1 MKTRLYMVAA
11 PLFAAMALGI
21 SVATGVAVNDGFVHT
36 EEQRDESLPKL
47 IVTDHEMKDVEIAEF
62 AAEQSDSVEQGEV
75 EEEEREIAEEVQEIA
90 EEEQDG
96 VSEPEIVEE
105 PEPETD
111 CEPVNEGKS
120 EEHSSS
126 GQGKLTKS
134 GGVNYYN
141 GNKETW
147 YSSRVLYHY
156 MTPEWNC
163 GDDGVWRDSDGY
175 VIVASSDLPY
185 GSTIDTS
192 LGMGKV
198 YDSGCASGVVD
209 IYVNW

>member
-21 SVATGVAVNDGFVHT
+21 SVAAGVAVNDGFVHT

-75 EEEEREIAEEVQEIA
+75 EEEEQEIAEEVQEIA

-105 PEPETD
+105 PEPEVY

-120 EEHSSS
+120 EEHSGG

-134 GGVNYYN
+134 GGINYYN
-141 GNKETW
+141 GRKETW
-147 YSSRVLYHY
+147 YSSKVLRHY
-156 MTPEWNC
+156 RTDEWTV
-163 GDDGVWRDSDGY
+163 DDEGFYRTDEGYYVVAASDMPQGTIFEGSKGTC
-175 VIVASSDLPY
+175 IVL
-185 GSTIDTS
+185 
-192 LGMGKV
+192 
-198 YDSGCASGVVD
+198 DSGCAAGITD
-209 IYVNW
+209 YYTNF